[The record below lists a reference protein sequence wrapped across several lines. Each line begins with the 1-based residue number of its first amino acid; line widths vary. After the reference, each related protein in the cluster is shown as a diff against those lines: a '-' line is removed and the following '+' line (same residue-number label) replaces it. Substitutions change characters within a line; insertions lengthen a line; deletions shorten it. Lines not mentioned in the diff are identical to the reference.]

1 MVVKVK
7 VMVAGVGVV
16 DLPPTSS
23 TMPVNM
29 VVVAAAATGSAW
41 TVLRRRLREKW

>member
-1 MVVKVK
+1 MMSQGMVVKVK
-7 VMVAGVGVV
+7 VMVV

-29 VVVAAAATGSAW
+29 VVVAAAATGSA
-41 TVLRRRLREKW
+41 